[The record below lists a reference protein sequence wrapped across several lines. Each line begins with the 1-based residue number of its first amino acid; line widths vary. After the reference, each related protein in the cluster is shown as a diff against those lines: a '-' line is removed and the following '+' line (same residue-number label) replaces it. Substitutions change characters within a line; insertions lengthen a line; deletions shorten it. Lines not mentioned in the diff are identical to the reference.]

1 MRAATKMK
9 MSGSE
14 KIANRNTFNISSIK
28 RVTRE
33 FLEVSR
39 YVVVVQN
46 NFKEVYKKVCCTCKV
61 VVVVVVLLIRPI
73 DVFGYFC
80 CRRRLALYNFLFC
93 LSKL

>member
-1 MRAATKMK
+1 
-9 MSGSE
+9 MSHGGSE

-39 YVVVVQN
+39 CSRAKQLQRSVQ
-46 NFKEVYKKVCCTCKV
+46 KSV
-61 VVVVVVLLIRPI
+61 VVVVVFLLIRPI

-80 CRRRLALYNFLFC
+80 CRRHLALYNFIFC